1 MFGSFPAIASLP
13 RVAKIDP
20 KDIPPPTPVVLPHS
34 QPQLHS
40 PPSPPASSAQPLV
53 HFIQTVYR
61 PGQVAP
67 PIFKALGVH
76 VIPEIAA
83 ADLLPDPAYLPDF
96 AAWNALS
103 ADEARQRNDETKR
116 PLNTGV
122 QSPGCQTYQ
131 DRKRELSISNDDA
144 YRVVRRLP
152 PLKGQQQARLG
163 NAYEFYRCLEA
174 FTTFWDDTSRSP
186 SAAAAAAPSTDESP
200 EGKDAGEKHEEASRV
215 VRTAAGTSIPGDYR
229 QNLVNAFLKLV
240 AYDFGCNASAPRAEP
255 RLHMLAPS
263 ASSSSKK
270 RGSSEEPARRSSY
283 FASGCTFI
291 FRSPRT
297 RDAARQGLVDGP
309 LSAVSARA
317 STTFDTEADHNIDF
331 AREIVAALITA
342 QHRAREGKTE
352 RRPGDGQWW
361 TTQRRWGG
369 GQGGPIGREVDRDVV
384 AGDKDA
390 APANEKKAEQAT
402 AALTSS
408 SSSSSYSAGSRPGSA
423 GMPVSKRPRKQMSV
437 YDNYRMV
444 RPPSASWD
452 HKTRYEAI
460 GKVRGAG
467 YDDIFVVSCLF
478 HHVSILRVRVPDRLL
493 EVLGGAADEIV
504 GGERSWGKLEV
515 RRSRW
520 FDLFLVDERVAAM
533 EMVWGIMAWMM
544 RAPEQEESSK
554 REDDV
559 KMAGT

>member
-1 MFGSFPAIASLP
+1 MCL
-13 RVAKIDP
+13 
-20 KDIPPPTPVVLPHS
+20 
-34 QPQLHS
+34 
-40 PPSPPASSAQPLV
+40 
-53 HFIQTVYR
+53 
-61 PGQVAP
+61 
-67 PIFKALGVH
+67 
-76 VIPEIAA
+76 
-83 ADLLPDPAYLPDF
+83 
-96 AAWNALS
+96 
-103 ADEARQRNDETKR
+103 
-116 PLNTGV
+116 
-122 QSPGCQTYQ
+122 
-131 DRKRELSISNDDA
+131 RKRELSISNQDA

-174 FTTFWDDTSRSP
+174 FTTFWEDTSKP
-186 SAAAAAAPSTDESP
+186 TPPAHDAAAAAAIAATTDDSSASTDASTQGETP
-200 EGKDAGEKHEEASRV
+200 EEPVRA
-215 VRTAAGTSIPGDYR
+215 VRTAAGTSMPGDYR

-240 AYDFGCNASAPRAEP
+240 AYDFGCNASASRAEP
-255 RLHMLAPS
+255 RLHLIAPS
-263 ASSSSKK
+263 AMSSSQT
-270 RGSSEEPARRSSY
+270 GSGSGDPHQRSSY

-309 LSAVSARA
+309 LGAVSARA
-317 STTFDTEADHNIDF
+317 STNFDTEADHTIDF

-361 TTQRRWGG
+361 TTERRWGG

-390 APANEKKAEQAT
+390 APSNERKAEQAT
-402 AALTSS
+402 AALGSS
-408 SSSSSYSAGSRPGSA
+408 SSGARPGA
-423 GMPVSKRPRKQMSV
+423 APGMPVSKRPRKQMSI

-452 HKTRYEAI
+452 QKTRYEAI

-467 YDDIFVVSCLF
+467 YDDIFVVSSLF

-493 EVLGGAADEIV
+493 EVLGGAPDEYV
-504 GGERSWGKLEV
+504 GGKRSWGGLEV

-520 FDLFLVDERVAAM
+520 FDLFLVDQRIEAM
-533 EMVWGIMAWMM
+533 EIVWGVMAWMM
-544 RAPEQEESSK
+544 RAPEPERGSKEE
-554 REDDV
+554 DV